1 MLVRGISSCLC
12 SVSSLTLRPQETSQ
26 RQALATTDLL
36 GAAGRPPSSPELGAL
51 AVSELSKRLQRLG
64 PVWKQIE
71 ARLFIPLHPDAAAAN
86 QMIDPVGFD
95 PHGRGDLRYGQG
107 AQDPTRA
114 RPRIALET
122 TMPQPNQSHGTGPQL
137 RVVRRAHPLE
147 RQKLVH
153 LLIRFPLAYQT

>member
-1 MLVRGISSCLC
+1 MAFTHTYKGVVLCHILIVCIFLVKADHMLVSGISSCLC

-86 QMIDPVGFD
+86 QMIEPVGFD
-95 PHGRGDLRYGQG
+95 PHSRGDLRYGQG
-107 AQDPTRA
+107 VHYPARA
-114 RPRIALET
+114 RPLITMET
-122 TMPQPNQSHGTGPQL
+122 PMSKPNQSHGAGP
-137 RVVRRAHPLE
+137 
-147 RQKLVH
+147 
-153 LLIRFPLAYQT
+153 